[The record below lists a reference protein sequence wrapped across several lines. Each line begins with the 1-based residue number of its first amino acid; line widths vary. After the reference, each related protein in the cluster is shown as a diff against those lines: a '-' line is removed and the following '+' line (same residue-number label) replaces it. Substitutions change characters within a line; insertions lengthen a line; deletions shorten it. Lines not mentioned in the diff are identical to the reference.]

1 MIERISLSRK
11 LMYLDES
18 GNHDLKKID
27 PNYPVFVL
35 GGVIVE
41 EGYAETV
48 MEEEVSQ
55 FKMSWFGSTSPVLH
69 TADITRNR
77 LEFEILKHR
86 KTRERFQEDL
96 NALMRRLEY
105 SVVSAVVQ
113 KNRLRGRFYRR
124 LDLYSLSFEF
134 LLEAFHDEVH
144 RARGH
149 GRIVAERRT
158 PEFDKRLDDNWD
170 WHLKRGVG
178 EISGRE
184 IRQKIK
190 GLDLR
195 SKAENIAGLQIA
207 DLVVTPI
214 GRHVAG
220 KPDKEDFEIVWSKML
235 NGGSDDPRGLIVL
248 P

>member
-1 MIERISLSRK
+1 
-11 LMYLDES
+11 MYLDES
-18 GNHDLKKID
+18 GNHDLKKMD

-35 GGVIVE
+35 GGVIVDE
-41 EGYAETV
+41 SYATTV
-48 MEEEVSQ
+48 MEEEVNQ

-77 LEFEILKHR
+77 LEFEILQDGETR
-86 KTRERFQEDL
+86 KRFLEDL

-105 SVVSAVVQ
+105 TVVSAVVQ
-113 KNRLRGRFYRR
+113 KHRLRGRFYRR

-134 LLEAFHDEVH
+134 LLEVFHDEVH
-144 RARGH
+144 RTG
-149 GRIVAERRT
+149 GLGEIVAERRE
-158 PEFDKRLDDNWD
+158 PEFDNRLDDNWD
-170 WHLKRGVG
+170 WYLKRGAG
-178 EISGRE
+178 EISGRQ
-184 IRQKIK
+184 IRQRIK

-195 SKAENIAGLQIA
+195 SKSENIAGLQIA

-220 KPDKEDFEIVWSKML
+220 KPDREDFEIVRSKFL
-235 NGGSDDPRGLIVL
+235 NGGSDDARGLIVL

>member
-1 MIERISLSRK
+1 
-11 LMYLDES
+11 MYLDES

-35 GGVIVE
+35 GGVIVDE
-41 EGYAETV
+41 SYAEAA
-48 MEEEVSQ
+48 MEEEVNQ

-77 LEFEILKHR
+77 LEFEILKDS
-86 KTRERFQEDL
+86 KTREGFLEDL

-113 KNRLRGRFYRR
+113 KDRLPSRTGRFYRR

-134 LLEAFHDEVH
+134 LLEVFHDEVH
-144 RARGH
+144 RARGR
-149 GRIVAERRT
+149 GRIVAERRE

-170 WHLKRGVG
+170 WHLKRGTG
-178 EISGRE
+178 EISGRQ
-184 IRQKIK
+184 ISQRIK
-190 GLDLR
+190 SLDLR
-195 SKAENIAGLQIA
+195 SKAENIVGLQIA

-214 GRHVAG
+214 GRHMAG
-220 KPDKEDFEIVWSKML
+220 KPDREDFEIVWSKML
-235 NGGSDDPRGLIVL
+235 NGGSDDPRGLIML

>member
-1 MIERISLSRK
+1 
-11 LMYLDES
+11 MYLDES

-35 GGVIVE
+35 GGVIVDE
-41 EGYAETV
+41 SYAETV
-48 MEEEVSQ
+48 MEEEVNE

-77 LEFEILKHR
+77 LEFEILKDGV
-86 KTRERFQEDL
+86 TRERFLEDL

-113 KNRLRGRFYRR
+113 KDRLRGRFYRR

-134 LLEAFHDEVH
+134 LLEVFYGEVH
-144 RARGH
+144 RARGC
-149 GRIVAERRT
+149 GGIVAERRE

-170 WHLKRGVG
+170 WHLKRGTG
-178 EISGRE
+178 EISGRQISQR
-184 IRQKIK
+184 IRS
-190 GLDLR
+190 LDLR

-214 GRHVAG
+214 GRHIAG
-220 KPDKEDFEIVWSKML
+220 KPDREDFEIVKSKLL
-235 NGGSDDPRGLIVL
+235 NGGSDDARGLIVL